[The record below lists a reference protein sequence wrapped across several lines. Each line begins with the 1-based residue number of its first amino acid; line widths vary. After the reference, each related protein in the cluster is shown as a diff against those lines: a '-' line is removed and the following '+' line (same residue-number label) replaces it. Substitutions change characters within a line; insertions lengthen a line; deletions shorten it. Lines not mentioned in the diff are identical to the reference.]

1 MINRVFEYIDS
12 NINRFVDELCVLCR
26 QPSVSAQKLGL
37 EETATMVRDMME
49 KVGLEAMLIPVKDG
63 PPIVYGEVKSRSSR
77 KTLLL
82 YNHYDVQPPEPLEEW
97 RHPPFEAVIEE
108 GKIIAR
114 GASDNK
120 GNIVSRL
127 KVIEAFLKTTDDVPC
142 NIKFV
147 VEGEEEIGSP
157 HFHHFI
163 ADQRDLLSADAAVWE
178 FGGLDEKDR
187 PTITLGLKGMLYVEL
202 TARGANIDIHS
213 AEAAIIESPIWR
225 LTWALNT
232 LKDQNERILVEG
244 WYDDVRE
251 FTPEELQAID
261 KMPLEEEI
269 VKREYGISKFLQN
282 LTGFELKKSLL
293 GRPTCNIAGIISG
306 YTGVG
311 AKTVL
316 PSHATAKIDF
326 RLVPNQDPERLI
338 PKLKDHLKN
347 RGFGDIEVKILSFI
361 KAGRTPI
368 TSEIVKVAEE
378 TAKEVFKREV
388 VIEVTSP
395 GSGPIYFFT
404 DLLKVP
410 TVCIGCDHA
419 FSKSHAPNE
428 NLRIDVFRDGSK
440 WIASTMYKF
449 GGQV

>member
-1 MINRVFEYIDS
+1 MINKVFGYIDS
-12 NINRFVDELCVLCR
+12 NIERFVDELGVLCR

-37 EETATMVRDMME
+37 EETARMVRDMMNG
-49 KVGLEAMLIPVKDG
+49 VGLEARLIPIKDG
-63 PPIVYGEVKSRSSR
+63 PPIVYGELKSKSSR
-77 KTLLL
+77 KTLLF

-97 RHPPFEAVIEE
+97 RHPPFEAVVEK

-127 KVIEAFLKTTDDVPC
+127 KVIEAFLKTTGDVPC

-163 ADQRDLLSADAAVWE
+163 AEHKNLLGADAAVWE

-202 TARGANIDIHS
+202 IARGAKIDIHS
-213 AEAAIIESPIWR
+213 SEAAIIESPIWR

-232 LKDQNERILVEG
+232 LKDQNENILVEG

-251 FTPEELQAID
+251 FTPQELEAID
-261 KMPLEEEI
+261 KMPFEEEI
-269 VKREYGISKFLQN
+269 LKEEYGVSKFLQN
-282 LTGFELKKSLL
+282 LTGFELKKTLL
-293 GRPTCNIAGIISG
+293 GRPTCNIAGILSG
-306 YTGVG
+306 YTGIG

-316 PSHATAKIDF
+316 PSQAKAKIDF
-326 RLVPNQDPERLI
+326 RLVPDQDPEKLI
-338 PKLKDHLKN
+338 SKLKEHPKI

-368 TSEIVKVAEE
+368 TAEIVKIAEE
-378 TAKEVFKREV
+378 AAKEVFKKDV
-388 VIEVTSP
+388 VIKVTSP

-404 DLLKVP
+404 DLLKIP
-410 TVCIGCDHA
+410 TVCIGCNHA

-428 NLRIDVFRDGSK
+428 NLRIDVLREGSK
-440 WIASTMYKF
+440 WITSTMHKF
-449 GGQV
+449 GSQI